1 MYINHFTLVAG
12 PNGAG
17 KSTLKDEFIRPGTD
31 YFNGDIVFAHYAN
44 KYPHLSVE
52 QLEGGVVST
61 LEKLTNEAIEKRK
74 DFAFETNFSSDMA
87 TNITKKFKEN
97 NFTANLIYI
106 GIDSLNDCKSRI
118 TERIALGGHNVSDSQ
133 IEFNYHEGIKR
144 VAENLSL
151 FDNITFV
158 DNMNIGKLKIV
169 ALSKKGLV
177 KSILDEN
184 CKWFNS
190 HFKSVFENLDISQS
204 EKRSNGFKL

>member
-1 MYINHFTLVAG
+1 M
-12 PNGAG
+12 
-17 KSTLKDEFIRPGTD
+17 
-31 YFNGDIVFAHYAN
+31 
-44 KYPHLSVE
+44 
-52 QLEGGVVST
+52 
-61 LEKLTNEAIEKRK
+61 
-74 DFAFETNFSSDMA
+74 
-87 TNITKKFKEN
+87 
-97 NFTANLIYI
+97 
-106 GIDSLNDCKSRI
+106 NDCKSRI